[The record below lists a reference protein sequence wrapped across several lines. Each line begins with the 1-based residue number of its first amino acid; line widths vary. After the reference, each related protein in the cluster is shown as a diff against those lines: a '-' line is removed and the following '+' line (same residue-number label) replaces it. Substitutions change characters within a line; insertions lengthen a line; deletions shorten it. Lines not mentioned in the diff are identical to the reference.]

1 MGYLYQP
8 KLKTGGR
15 CKKWWAKYYINGMAR
30 RESLGTEDHEEAK
43 QILKVKE
50 GRVAEGKPPLPRA
63 DKIRF
68 EELAED
74 YLTDYRVNG
83 KRSLT
88 RAEYNVEGLKLSFAG
103 WRAVDINTADV
114 KAHIARRQADGCANG
129 TINRELAG
137 LKRMFRLALQAE
149 KLSRAPYI
157 PLLQEH
163 NVRTG
168 FFSDADYLAIR
179 EALPE
184 YLRLPVDFAYKYG
197 WRRSEVFGLTWGQV
211 DLTRGTVQ
219 LDPGTTKN
227 GEGRLIRLTPELL
240 AMLKAQRARTAQAV
254 PWVFHKGGRQITD
267 FRKLW
272 LRRCEKAKLAGRIFH
287 DFRRTAI
294 RNMIR
299 LNIPERVAMKISGH
313 KTRSI
318 FERYNIVSEGDLEEA
333 AAKLAGTFSG
343 TFAPSAEAQP
353 QEIR

>member
-1 MGYLYQP
+1 MGYLYRP
-8 KLKTGGR
+8 KLKSGEPCR
-15 CKKWWAKYYINGMAR
+15 VWWVKYYVNRRPR
-30 RESLGTEDHEEAK
+30 RESTGTGDAEEAK
-43 QILKVKE
+43 RILKVKE

-88 RAEYNVEGLKLSFAG
+88 RAQYNVDGLKLFFAG

-114 KAHIARRQADGCANG
+114 KAHIARRQADGYANG
-129 TINRELAG
+129 TINRELAA
-137 LKRMFRLALQAE
+137 LKRMYRLAVEAE
-149 KLSRAPYI
+149 KLARAPYI
-157 PLLQEH
+157 PLLQER

-168 FFSDADYLAIR
+168 FFSEADYLAIR
-179 EALPE
+179 EALPT
-184 YLRLPVDFAYKYG
+184 YLRLPVDFAYKFG
-197 WRRSEVFGLTWGQV
+197 WRRSEIFGLMWNQV

-219 LDPGTTKN
+219 LEPGTTKN
-227 GEGRLIRLTPELL
+227 REGRLIRLTPELL
-240 AMLKAQRARTAQAV
+240 AMLRAQRARTPQTV
-254 PWVFHKGGRQITD
+254 PWVFHNHGRRITD

-272 LRRCEKAKLAGRIFH
+272 IRRCRKAKLSGRIFH

-299 LNIPERVAMKISGH
+299 LAIPERVAMKISGH

-333 AAKLAGTFSG
+333 AKKLAGTFPG
-343 TFAPSAEAQP
+343 TFAPSPESQP